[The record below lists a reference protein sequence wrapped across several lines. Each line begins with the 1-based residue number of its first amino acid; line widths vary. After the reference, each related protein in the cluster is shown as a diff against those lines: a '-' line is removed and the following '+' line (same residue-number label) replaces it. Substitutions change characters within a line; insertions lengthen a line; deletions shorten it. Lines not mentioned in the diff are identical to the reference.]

1 MSGGEIKGKSFEE
14 VADEFGEEVAI
25 NAGIASDPEM
35 FELDDEWFEKARP
48 ASEVILKIVE
58 RYQHSQERK
67 SDCTEVMLAIPLDAD
82 LADHIRSIGPDWE
95 EVVNEELLR
104 AFARP

>member
-1 MSGGEIKGKSFEE
+1 
-14 VADEFGEEVAI
+14 
-25 NAGIASDPEM
+25 
-35 FELDDEWFEKARP
+35 
-48 ASEVILKIVE
+48 
-58 RYQHSQERK
+58 
-67 SDCTEVMLAIPLDAD
+67 MLAIPLDAD